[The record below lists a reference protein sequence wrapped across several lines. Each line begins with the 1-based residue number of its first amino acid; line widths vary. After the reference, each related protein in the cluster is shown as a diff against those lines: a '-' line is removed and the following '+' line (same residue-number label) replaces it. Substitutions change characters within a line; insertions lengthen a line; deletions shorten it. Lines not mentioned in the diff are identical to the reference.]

1 MEFDRKEIKDSADLP
16 ALVARVTPGTTVQVK
31 ILRDGKEITLPL
43 SVGEMKEN
51 EVIASARESDLG
63 LTVQPVTPE
72 IAQGLGLDRPDGLV
86 ITEVKPGSAA
96 DEAGLR
102 AGDLIAQINRRPVN
116 NLADY
121 NREMA
126 RNEKGKSVLF
136 LIRRGQS
143 SLFLALKR

>member
-1 MEFDRKEIKDSADLP
+1 
-16 ALVARVTPGTTVQVK
+16 VTPGTTVQVK

-51 EVIASARESDLG
+51 EVIASRQEGDLG

-72 IAQGLGLDRPDGLV
+72 IAQSLGLDRAEGLV

-102 AGDLIAQINRRPVN
+102 AGDLIAEINRRPVK

-126 RNEKGKSVLF
+126 RNEKTKSVL
-136 LIRRGQS
+136 LLVRRGQS